1 MADQPREYYRRL
13 VDMAMMA
20 GEILMSVGAETRR
33 VEDTILHILATSGFA
48 NADAFVLRTGITIT
62 LSDPRYKTISIT
74 RRVYSGPPHL
84 SKICDVN
91 NVSREFCAGN
101 INIEQ
106 AERKLRGIKR
116 ARLYSD
122 KQLLFSHL
130 LATSGFAYVFG
141 GGFLEAF
148 LALFVGLLLGLN
160 NVYLSKIIKKSFISD
175 LLGAAIVAVSGV
187 GLSILVESIFNVSVG
202 CQYII
207 VGSLMPL
214 VPGTA
219 FTGAI
224 RDTVA
229 GDYVSGIARIMEALI
244 IAASVALGVA
254 FGLFLTDV
262 CGSYIDVEF
271 TLAGIHSFGIHAVF
285 AVIFTFTA
293 IVGFCQVFSCP
304 KKYYFICCLNAA
316 ICWAIYLFC
325 VYLGCTSVWATFFG
339 AFFVD
344 VMAQILAR
352 KMKGPVTLFFVI
364 GALPLVPGYGI
375 YKVAYDMFSGGNV
388 SASLTNALLLAGAVA
403 LAVLVADTLIYII
416 VRGIGF
422 IKNKKNPA

>member
-1 MADQPREYYRRL
+1 MADQHREYYRRL

-20 GEILMSVGAETRR
+20 GEIMMSVGAETRR
-33 VEDTILHILATSGFA
+33 VEDTITRILMTSGFA

-74 RRVYSGPPHL
+74 KRVYSGPPHL

-116 ARLYSD
+116 GRLYSD
-122 KQLLFSHL
+122 RQLLFAHL

-141 GGFLEAF
+141 GGFLESL

-160 NVYLSKIIKKSFISD
+160 NVYLSKFIKKAFISD

-187 GLSILVESIFNVSVG
+187 GISILVESLFNVSVG

-229 GDYVSGIARIMEALI
+229 GDYVSGIARMIEALI
-244 IAASVALGVA
+244 IATSVALGVA
-254 FGLFLTDV
+254 FGLFVTGL
-262 CGSYIDVEF
+262 CGSSLDVEF
-271 TLAGIHSFGIHAVF
+271 TLAGIHSFGNHAIF
-285 AVIFTFTA
+285 AVIFTFSA
-293 IVGFCQVFSCP
+293 IWGFCKVFSCP
-304 KKYYFICCLNAA
+304 KKFYIICCVVSAL
-316 ICWAIYLFC
+316 CWAIYLLAIYCGFS
-325 VYLGCTSVWATFFG
+325 SVWGTFFG

-344 VMAQILAR
+344 IMAQILAR

-388 SASLTNALLLAGAVA
+388 GASLTNALLIAGAVA
-403 LAVLVADTLIYII
+403 LAVLVADTLIDMIIRAIAYI
-416 VRGIGF
+416 
-422 IKNKKNPA
+422 KEKKNPA